1 MKIKSKLLAAALLS
15 TASVG
20 AFAYDAQVNFDGLV
34 TDQTCD
40 INGTSVRP
48 AQINVVLPTIG
59 VSALPT
65 VGSWAQNTKFTIK
78 LANCTAASTTV
89 HWEPMVN
96 VDSDTGALKN
106 TAAGTNAQLRVLDS
120 NYTPIDMRSD
130 AGITFS
136 GTSKDLDYYAQYY
149 ANVVPVTAGVLST
162 YGYITLT
169 Y

>member
-1 MKIKSKLLAAALLS
+1 M
-15 TASVG
+15 T
-20 AFAYDAQVNFDGLV
+20 
-34 TDQTCD
+34 
-40 INGTSVRP
+40 
-48 AQINVVLPTIG
+48 LPTIG
-59 VSALPT
+59 VGALPT
-65 VGSWAQNTKFTIK
+65 VGSWAQNTKFTIQ
-78 LANCTAASTTV
+78 LTNCTAASTTV

-96 VDSDTGALKN
+96 VDSATGALKN
-106 TAAGTNAQLRVLDS
+106 TNAGGTNAQLRVLDS

-149 ANVVPVTAGVLST
+149 AKVVPATTGVLST